1 MTDRAWTAARRAQ
14 QAALI
19 RRVRPWERA
28 TGPRTPVGK
37 AVSSKNGMQPGSRR
51 ERAKVRAV
59 LRQQAEALSGLL
71 RKLK

>member
-1 MTDRAWTAARRAQ
+1 MTGRTWTTARRVQ

-28 TGPRTPVGK
+28 TGPRTSAGK
-37 AVSSKNGMQPGSRR
+37 TVSSKNGMRPGSRR

-71 RKLK
+71 RRLK